1 MVDKI
6 NHGPVIRL
14 VQRHCVTN
22 YLQHGCVD
30 GSKVTYL
37 DYTNQSLE
45 PRRIDVPEDEI
56 SQLIKTS
63 PSGSTR
69 LVFVENNSPGI
80 LILLGEKLDIDP
92 LFFADYIHVSFEN
105 PAESS
110 PPPSLA
116 TLPSAITT
124 RDHILLHCQKVIALE
139 GTDDELKTV
148 PYSLKTESNVP
159 CNIRRLGTLP
169 GGQLALSQTCCS
181 STIRKIGDIRIC
193 LFLVDPPVTSVIR
206 SLGEDQTS
214 KYEART
220 SHGVF
225 EDFRAPESFSAFN
238 KSPSGDTWDK
248 TSMIK
253 NIIHYLQACPPP
265 GLDMS
270 HLTPPSIPSIGYYP
284 IYITLSERNIYNHL
298 TSRRSKHY
306 EYSDQLKA
314 SHLHDKVLVDLQRW
328 KRRSK
333 SGHRKLNILRDVIS
347 SHILPS
353 DDPLVW
359 NGALQ
364 DINYLREQLRDYTQS
379 FEQMVVVATSLVQLL
394 DSRRSMLEAINTKRL
409 TFLALFFVP
418 LAWVLSLF
426 SMSDV
431 YVPGHDLFWV
441 HFATA
446 LPVLA
451 VVLLLCRVL

>member
-1 MVDKI
+1 MFRVISDGWALFLVDNWPYRKRVVL
-6 NHGPVIRL
+6 P
-14 VQRHCVTN
+14 
-22 YLQHGCVD
+22 
-30 GSKVTYL
+30 
-37 DYTNQSLE
+37 
-45 PRRIDVPEDEI
+45 
-56 SQLIKTS
+56 
-63 PSGSTR
+63 PSGR
-69 LVFVENNSPGI
+69 LETYVSVS
-80 LILLGEKLDIDP
+80 
-92 LFFADYIHVSFEN
+92 IH
-105 PAESS
+105 
-110 PPPSLA
+110 L
-116 TLPSAITT
+116 
-124 RDHILLHCQKVIALE
+124 
-139 GTDDELKTV
+139 
-148 PYSLKTESNVP
+148 ESNF
-159 CNIRRLGTLP
+159 
-169 GGQLALSQTCCS
+169 TCL
-181 STIRKIGDIRIC
+181 TGIG

-214 KYEART
+214 KYEARA
-220 SHGVF
+220 SHGIF

-238 KSPSGDTWDK
+238 KSPSGDTWNK
-248 TSMIK
+248 TSMMK

-298 TSRRSKHY
+298 TSRCSKHY

-409 TFLALFFVP
+409 TFLVLVFVP

-431 YVPGHDLFWV
+431 YFPDHDLFWV

-446 LPVLA
+446 LPALA
-451 VVLLLCRVL
+451 VVLLLSALPYSKLAIAVELYKSRVRNQGMRVLEDLV